1 MVHVVVVIRC
11 IVVFII
17 FLNCFKTYSGITSR
31 IPVTGGINNFLL
43 VCRNWL
49 SYAYWRSDY
58 IQSSSSI
65 YWWAQLTS
73 LILSNITSVS
83 FWSLLDI
90 KLKFY
95 TFLPVSRCFRW
106 NIYKRSRI
114 KSKWFS
120 IEVANNRRSN
130 AFAMNVSEYHLVLDT
145 VQDLKFI
152 ENLGPQIILKSARP
166 AKLVSGTLFHH
177 ISYSNTNGCIFAPA
191 SHTVS
196 IPRSLESYKWVV
208 CHSSQ

>member
-114 KSKWFS
+114 KSKRFS
-120 IEVANNRRSN
+120 IEVANNRRNKALACSPRHCPGSQILWKFWTSN
-130 AFAMNVSEYHLVLDT
+130 YLKISTSSKVSVWDT
-145 VQDLKFI
+145 
-152 ENLGPQIILKSARP
+152 
-166 AKLVSGTLFHH
+166 
-177 ISYSNTNGCIFAPA
+177 ISPYFVFQ
-191 SHTVS
+191 H
-196 IPRSLESYKWVV
+196 KWVYICSGV
-208 CHSSQ
+208 SYCQYSS